1 MSNIVKVKHG
11 NSPPQSANLENYE
24 LGYSRSN
31 KGLYLKDEE
40 EIIHLNDTS
49 KIEEDITE
57 INTKL
62 ENVSGIVV
70 GDTAPE
76 NTGALWIDT
85 TIIEGEE
92 GNGIAKYYNE
102 ESGEW
107 LPIAA
112 TWG

>member
-1 MSNIVKVKHG
+1 MSNTLKIKHG
-11 NSPPQSANLENYE
+11 SSPPQTENLESYE